1 MRQGAAGFS
10 SRTVLTSR
18 GPGATLSSRIL
29 SAEMIKTT
37 RSRLEIR
44 QEPDRASSV
53 VGALLVAV
61 GATEALMSLASLAAE
76 WLAPTG
82 HSALLSG
89 IRLILSAMFAAS
101 GWFFLRGRSR
111 VVLDL
116 DHRMAAR
123 YMGVGS
129 RAVGGNQSW
138 DLEEFTAVVLVRRE
152 RRRLFTGFSAHTEAV
167 CLRRPDG
174 SDLEL
179 HWSAEGGAEIAVRV
193 ADFTGLPFRGRRL

>member
-1 MRQGAAGFS
+1 MPLPPGAP
-10 SRTVLTSR
+10 LTP
-18 GPGATLSSRIL
+18 GGGGATLTTRVL

-44 QEPDRASSV
+44 QEPDRTSSV
-53 VGALLVAV
+53 AGSLLFAV
-61 GATEALMSLASLAAE
+61 GGTEALLSLASLIAE
-76 WLAPTG
+76 WVLPVGRGFLFPA
-82 HSALLSG
+82 
-89 IRLILSAMFAAS
+89 IRLCVSIAFAAS

-116 DHRMAAR
+116 DHRMVAR

-129 RAVGGNQSW
+129 RAAGGNQSW
-138 DLEEFTAVVLVRRE
+138 DLEEFAAVVLLRRE
-152 RRRLFTGFSAHTEAV
+152 RRRLLKSFATRTETV

-179 HWSAEGGAEIAVRV
+179 HWSADEGDEIAARV
-193 ADFTGLPFRGRRL
+193 AGFTGLPYLGRRGA

>member
-1 MRQGAAGFS
+1 MTERD
-10 SRTVLTSR
+10 
-18 GPGATLSSRIL
+18 PGATLTARVL
-29 SAEMIKTT
+29 SAEMIKTS

-61 GATEALMSLASLAAE
+61 GATEALMAL
-76 WLAPTG
+76 T
-82 HSALLSG
+82 ALLTDWAMPVPQG
-89 IRLILSAMFAAS
+89 YAVQLIRLGTAVLFAGS

-116 DHRMAAR
+116 EHRMVAR

-129 RAVGGNQSW
+129 RAGGGNQSW
-138 DLEEFTAVVLVRRE
+138 DLREFAAVVLIRRE
-152 RRRLFTGFSAHTEAV
+152 RRRLLRGLASRTETV

-179 HWSAEGGAEIAVRV
+179 HWSSEGGAEIAGRV
-193 ADFTGLPFRGRRL
+193 ADFAGLPYLGRA

>member
-1 MRQGAAGFS
+1 MTAR
-10 SRTVLTSR
+10 R
-18 GPGATLSSRIL
+18 GGATLTARVF

-44 QEPDRASSV
+44 QEPDRTSSV
-53 VGALLVAV
+53 AGSLLVAV
-61 GATEALMSLASLAAE
+61 GLTEGFLSAASLLAE
-76 WLAPTG
+76 WLLPPG
-82 HSALLSG
+82 HGFMPLPAA
-89 IRLILSAMFAAS
+89 RLILSLAFAAS

-116 DHRMAAR
+116 DHRMVAR

-129 RAVGGNQSW
+129 RARGGNQSW
-138 DLEEFTAVVLVRRE
+138 DLAEFAAVVLVRRE
-152 RRRLFTGFSAHTEAV
+152 RRRLLKRFATRTETV

-179 HWSAEGGAEIAVRV
+179 HWSDGEGDAIAAQV
-193 ADFTGLPFRGRRL
+193 AGFTGLPYLGRGAA